1 MILFCVAE
9 LIVKITLKREEKD
22 FKEKLTIYKKVIT
35 VFDIIWWKA
44 VMNAEI
50 KILNKNE
57 I

>member
-9 LIVKITLKREEKD
+9 LIVKITLKWEEKD
-22 FKEKLTIYKKVIT
+22 FKEKLTIYKKVII
-35 VFDIIWWKA
+35 VFNIIWWKA
-44 VMNAEI
+44 VMNADI

>member
-35 VFDIIWWKA
+35 VFNIIWWKA

>member
-35 VFDIIWWKA
+35 VFDII
-44 VMNAEI
+44 
-50 KILNKNE
+50 
-57 I
+57 